1 MGSDE
6 PKQFANLAGR
16 SVLAHT
22 LAAFDEARSIDW
34 IVVVGHADQ
43 MDRCR
48 EVARQAVRRKAVEVV
63 PGGKERQN
71 SVAEGL
77 KALGRDVEVV
87 AIHDAARPL
96 VKPDEIDAVV
106 SAARE
111 SGAAVLGQPVTDT
124 IKEVDGDLVQQTLDR
139 SRLRSV
145 QTPQAFRTELIRQAH
160 AEADRTGYL
169 GTDDTVLVE
178 RLGHPVRVVAGSRDN
193 LKITTP
199 EDLEIA
205 EDILRR
211 RDEGLDRSFRI
222 GQGYDA
228 HRLVEGRRLVLG
240 GVDVPFERGLMG
252 HSDADVLS
260 HAIVDAVLGGLAA
273 GDIGTLFPDS
283 DPEHKDA
290 SSLVFLQRVAK
301 VVDGASGEIVNVD
314 ATVLA
319 QRPKLAPFIP
329 EMRSN
334 IAGALGIPS
343 ERVSVKATTTE
354 EMGPVGRGE
363 GMEAQAVVLLRIPGN
378 ESGKMQNAK

>member
-16 SVLAHT
+16 PVLARA
-22 LAAFDEARSIDW
+22 LAAFEVATSIDR
-34 IVVVGHADQ
+34 IVIVGHVDWIG
-43 MDRCR
+43 RCR
-48 EVARQAVRRKAVEVV
+48 EVAGQAGVEKPVEIV
-63 PGGKERQN
+63 PGGAERQD

-77 KALGRDVEVV
+77 KAAGPDADVV

-96 VKPDEIDAVV
+96 VRPSEIDAVV
-106 SAARE
+106 AAARE

-124 IKEVDGDLVQQTLDR
+124 IKEADGDFVQRTLDR

-160 AEADRTGYL
+160 AEALRTGYL

-178 RLGHPVRVVAGSRDN
+178 RIGHPVRVVPGSRDN

-199 EDLEIA
+199 EDLEVA
-205 EDILRR
+205 EEFLMRRQESPGRSLRV
-211 RDEGLDRSFRI
+211 

-228 HRLVEGRRLVLG
+228 HRLAEGRRLVLG
-240 GVDVPFERGLMG
+240 GVDVPFDLGLMG

-273 GDIGTLFPDS
+273 GDIGTHFPDI
-283 DPEHKDA
+283 DPEHKDV
-290 SSLVFLQRVAK
+290 SSLVFLERVSEMVGEA
-301 VVDGASGEIVNVD
+301 GGEIVNVD

-334 IAGALGIPS
+334 IAAALGIS
-343 ERVSVKATTTE
+343 VERVSVKATTTE
-354 EMGPVGRGE
+354 EMGAVGRGE
-363 GMEAQAVVLLRIPGN
+363 GIEAQAMVLLRVR
-378 ESGKMQNAK
+378 E